1 MELTT
6 SPPQAG
12 KEELTAL
19 YEVMLANGDQESATK
34 ILELYKKWKND
45 EFVVS
50 FAGHFSAGK
59 STMINTLLGEDI
71 LPESPIPT
79 SANVVKITSGL
90 GVARIYFHD
99 QAPMEYKEPYDMETI
114 KDYCKDKDTIKK
126 IELSTSG
133 TIVPERTVIFDTPG
147 IDAADDADR
156 LITEA
161 SMHLVDLLVYVMDY
175 NHVQSE
181 VNLQFLHTLHEKRI
195 PFYVVINQID
205 KHDKAEISFQMFEN
219 SVKQT
224 FQQWNIIPQAIFYT
238 SLIAENSAHNQF
250 QQLKADLFSLMTDGR
265 DESPSIAH
273 SVQQIMD
280 EHKHYLNHEFAAKMT
295 SFPGQGGEKDDIYL
309 HKQALEQ
316 QIMDV
321 EDSHRQLDEDFHH
334 ELQSTLNNAYLMPHE
349 LREKAAAFLEAQ
361 QDDFKVGLFST
372 KKKTAAER
380 EVRLQTFL
388 YALREM
394 MEAAIQW
401 KLRDK
406 FTDLLKRYGVTDQGL
421 LELAQ
426 QVSVDY
432 TAENLI
438 GLITPGAKVNGQAVL
453 NYTNEV
459 KQDIKQKYKRKA
471 LQLWEAIDKQAAK
484 ENNRK
489 LADYQKKLAQLT
501 NAIQQHEEIAKLKQT
516 LRDKQKQLE
525 DILHYPDRY
534 ATISLDQAVL
544 EKNTRFEQ
552 RTLLK
557 QAPDDNTQPL
567 PEVRQQVIPHN
578 DKTQSVDAVT
588 ESMGQTIETITL
600 LPGFQSIIADLTR
613 KRQQLLE
620 RSYTIALFG
629 AFSAGKSSF
638 ANALIGENVLPVSPN
653 PTTAAINRICPV
665 TEDHPHGTVVVHM
678 KTEDTLYA
686 DLFAITKHFSPAAAD
701 FTDLIQWVN
710 TNNIQQSSELKQMHQ
725 SYLQAMLTGYQESKD
740 AIGDQ
745 LVITM
750 DGFQDYVSDE
760 TKACF
765 VEAIDLYF
773 DCELTRKGITLVDTP
788 GADSVNSRHTNVAFD
803 YIKYAD
809 AVFFV
814 TYYNHALSRADKD
827 FLMQLGRVKDAFQL
841 DKMFFIVNACDL
853 AKDDKELQLVTDYV
867 ESQLVQLGIRLP
879 RIFPVSSKQALLA
892 KQKQAAVDH
901 HMQQFEREFYQF
913 IHNDLAALSIQ
924 AALLDIKRAYQSITN
939 YIVSASLNEQEKEQ
953 YRIQLF
959 SKREMLEQAASEMDA
974 GLYAEQIRQKL
985 DKQLYYVMERF
996 GIRFHDMFKEFFN
1009 PATITESGQQA
1020 TQQLTKSLAE
1030 LLDYAGYELVQ
1041 ELRAVSL
1048 RVEAFLK
1055 SLANDAYQGFKR
1067 KAEQID
1073 EKLLLPKLGAVD
1085 LSTPEHEQAFT
1096 ELDTGIFQKILGRF
1110 RGTKA
1115 FFVKNEKEK
1124 MKEELYQTLTPYA
1137 EDYMIENKEKMM
1149 SSYQKQWN
1157 DMMKQVQ
1164 QDTLETIDKYI
1175 DDALSMLSEMI
1186 DIDLLKAKQQE
1197 LRAIM
1202 AEHGNEG

>member
-133 TIVPERTVIFDTPG
+133 TIVPERTAIFDTPG

-224 FQQWNIIPQAIFYT
+224 FQQWNIIPEAIFYT

-295 SFPGQGGEKDDIYL
+295 SFPGQGGEEDDIYL

-316 QIMDV
+316 QITDV
-321 EDSHRQLDEDFHH
+321 EDSHWQLDEDFHH

-438 GLITPGAKVNGQAVL
+438 GLINPGAKVNGQAVL

-665 TEDHPHGTVVVHM
+665 TEGHPHGTVVVHM

-1175 DDALSMLSEMI
+1175 DDALSMLSETI